1 LLITFVIVGA
11 IVGARLGW
19 LQRPRRGVVA
29 AIVCLVW
36 IAVSEVLFRAF
47 PRSALGL
54 ELIVP
59 FLNVLLFAFLI
70 GSIFGYFLGMMIK
83 KVR

>member
-1 LLITFVIVGA
+1 M
-11 IVGARLGW
+11 
-19 LQRPRRGVVA
+19 QRPRRGVVA
-29 AIVCLVW
+29 AVVCLVW
-36 IAVSEVLFRAF
+36 IAVSEVLSRVL

-59 FLNVLLFAFLI
+59 LLNVLLFAFLI
-70 GSIFGYFLGMMIK
+70 GGIFGYFLGMMSK

>member
-1 LLITFVIVGA
+1 
-11 IVGARLGW
+11 
-19 LQRPRRGVVA
+19 
-29 AIVCLVW
+29 
-36 IAVSEVLFRAF
+36 VSEVLFRAF